1 MVGTEKGDG
10 MKNTTLFIID
20 DEKGIRIM
28 LKEVFERTGY
38 NVFTY
43 ANPFDAKMA
52 INEKNPAL
60 ILVDYRIPEMKGDQ
74 FAHVIQEE
82 GFRIPVILMSGADKE
97 EMHDKI
103 HSDAIVE
110 IVEKPFNI
118 LDIIQIVE
126 QNLYDFVNISE

>member
-1 MVGTEKGDG
+1 MPKWRST
-10 MKNTTLFIID
+10 
-20 DEKGIRIM
+20 
-28 LKEVFERTGY
+28 
-38 NVFTY
+38 
-43 ANPFDAKMA
+43 
-52 INEKNPAL
+52 EKNPAL